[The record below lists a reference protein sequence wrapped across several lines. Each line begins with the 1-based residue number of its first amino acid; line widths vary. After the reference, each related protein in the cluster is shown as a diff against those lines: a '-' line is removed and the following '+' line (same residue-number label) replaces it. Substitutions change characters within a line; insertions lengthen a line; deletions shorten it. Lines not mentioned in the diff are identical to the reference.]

1 MEIFLIR
8 KAERKDYG
16 MKKKTKLLSIGLSM
30 VMAVSVSACGS
41 SAGGNASGTAA
52 SDKTG
57 AKNYVYKE
65 DVVSN
70 GSKYQASEIN
80 SMSFCKERIYDFGYH
95 YADDGSA
102 TFFAENYKADGSDY
116 KSFEIKGAEN
126 VTFSYPTVDTDG
138 NIYVARITYAAGD
151 QPAVPAGALED
162 AAPVVET
169 DTAGTDSAVAEDT
182 GADAS
187 ETASTVSSSTDI
199 AVSEDTAATDAGAS
213 ESTDAATS
221 DQTELVKYDSTGKE
235 IWKIQMG
242 KGVPA
247 DSGYY
252 INGISFSEKYGLFIS
267 DSVAVNLY
275 NPKDGSLT
283 KKVMDVT
290 DGSAPSV
297 YAIRSGKVLIATYES
312 NGISFRELDMT
323 TGKESDP
330 LPISK
335 ELSNYSSYYTG
346 PDYDLYLTGSDGISA
361 LNIGDTKVTRLVDF
375 VDSDIDASYVGAA
388 CIVSSTQ
395 IAAVISGTDNDYT
408 LAVLTKVPPKDVAD
422 KKVITMGCTYIDY
435 RVRSEVIKFN
445 KSSSDYRIKIL
456 DYSQY
461 NSEDDYN
468 AGLTKL
474 NTDIVSGNTPD
485 LMILDSSM
493 PSDSYIS
500 KGVLKN
506 LDGYFKKDE
515 ELQKNKYLTNILE
528 AFQSNGKMYTVMPSF
543 SIYTVAAKTKD
554 VGNVSGWTMEDLEKL
569 RKKKNADYA
578 TLFGP
583 TSQDAIMSMAMM
595 LSGEDFIDWEKQ
607 DCSYNS
613 DGFISLLNFIS
624 KFPKKDPTDANTDYS
639 AYWREGK
646 SLLNWAYL
654 GSYNDYNN
662 LKKGTFGDDITLIG
676 FPTASKKGSVILPD
690 FSLAMSATTK
700 NDDGCWQ
707 FLRTF
712 LTQEYQDA
720 ITGSFPVSETTLEK
734 LGQAAMKN
742 PTTTDEN
749 GKVTEEKQTWYIGG
763 QEVEISPMTQE
774 EVQTMT
780 DFIKSLSVPY
790 SYNQDIQN
798 IITEETAPF
807 LQGQKQAAD
816 VANIIQS
823 KVRIYVNENS

>member
-1 MEIFLIR
+1 
-8 KAERKDYG
+8 
-16 MKKKTKLLSIGLSM
+16 
-30 VMAVSVSACGS
+30 
-41 SAGGNASGTAA
+41 
-52 SDKTG
+52 
-57 AKNYVYKE
+57 
-65 DVVSN
+65 
-70 GSKYQASEIN
+70 
-80 SMSFCKERIYDFGYH
+80 
-95 YADDGSA
+95 
-102 TFFAENYKADGSDY
+102 
-116 KSFEIKGAEN
+116 
-126 VTFSYPTVDTDG
+126 
-138 NIYVARITYAAGD
+138 
-151 QPAVPAGALED
+151 
-162 AAPVVET
+162 
-169 DTAGTDSAVAEDT
+169 
-182 GADAS
+182 
-187 ETASTVSSSTDI
+187 
-199 AVSEDTAATDAGAS
+199 
-213 ESTDAATS
+213 
-221 DQTELVKYDSTGKE
+221 
-235 IWKIQMG
+235 
-242 KGVPA
+242 
-247 DSGYY
+247 
-252 INGISFSEKYGLFIS
+252 
-267 DSVAVNLY
+267 
-275 NPKDGSLT
+275 
-283 KKVMDVT
+283 
-290 DGSAPSV
+290 
-297 YAIRSGKVLIATYES
+297 
-312 NGISFRELDMT
+312 
-323 TGKESDP
+323 
-330 LPISK
+330 
-335 ELSNYSSYYTG
+335 
-346 PDYDLYLTGSDGISA
+346 
-361 LNIGDTKVTRLVDF
+361 
-375 VDSDIDASYVGAA
+375 
-388 CIVSSTQ
+388 
-395 IAAVISGTDNDYT
+395 
-408 LAVLTKVPPKDVAD
+408 
-422 KKVITMGCTYIDY
+422 
-435 RVRSEVIKFN
+435 
-445 KSSSDYRIKIL
+445 
-456 DYSQY
+456 
-461 NSEDDYN
+461 
-468 AGLTKL
+468 
-474 NTDIVSGNTPD
+474 
-485 LMILDSSM
+485 M